1 MIATIDTSAING
13 LDAYPVRVEVQA
25 EDEGKERF
33 IIVGLGDIAIRE
45 AKERVTAAIVHSGFR
60 MPNRVLVN
68 LAPAEN
74 RKEGSSFDLAIAL
87 GILGATQQLELQ
99 KLQGVFVH
107 GELALDGEVRP
118 IKGVVAYTIG
128 ALQEAATAMLLPAA
142 NLPEAA
148 LISGIRLLGIRSLRQ
163 TVDVIRGTNGPEEI
177 PKTGAFQTPATQAL
191 DDVVG
196 QAAAKRAMLI
206 AATGGHNLLMI
217 GPPGCGKS
225 MLAQRFA
232 SLLPPFSRREM
243 LEAVRIQSIA
253 GQDIQRSLSGERPF
267 RAPHHNVSEAGLIG
281 GGSPPRPGEISLAH
295 HGVLFLD
302 EFPEYSRAAL
312 EALRAPLEN
321 GEVRVTRSKGSVLF
335 PAHFQLIA
343 AMNPCPCGKR
353 GSAQPCGCPLHAV
366 ESYMRKLSGPI
377 LDRIDL
383 HVEME
388 AVALGSIVAKQKS
401 APARYAEEV
410 CLARERQIKRQDC
423 LNSELSGGE
432 LFAACALEES
442 VLQPLANRAANIGLS
457 ARGFTRVLR
466 VSRSIADLGG
476 AEKVSKEHLAEALRF
491 RALERFN
498 GVQRQSVQKPGAT
511 PGC

>member
-1 MIATIDTSAING
+1 MIATVHTSAITG

-25 EDEGKERF
+25 EMEGKERF

-45 AKERVTAAIVHSGFR
+45 AKERVSAAIAHSGLQ

-87 GILGATQQLELQ
+87 GILGATQQIDIQ
-99 KLQGVFVH
+99 KLEGVFVH
-107 GELALDGEVRP
+107 GELALDGEVRA
-118 IKGVVAYTIG
+118 IKGVVAYTVG
-128 ALQEAATAMLLPAA
+128 ALQEAAIAVLLPAE

-148 LISGIRLLGIRSLRQ
+148 LISGIRLLGVKSLTQ
-163 TVDVIRGTNGPEEI
+163 AVQVIKGTSGPEEI
-177 PKTGAFQTPATQAL
+177 SKPLAVSVPNVQAI

-196 QAAAKRAMLI
+196 QTAAKRAMLI

-225 MLAQRFA
+225 MLAQRF
-232 SLLPPFSRREM
+232 STLLPPFSRREM
-243 LEAVRIQSIA
+243 LEAIRIQSIA
-253 GQDIQRSLSGERPF
+253 GHDIQRSLSGERPF

-295 HGVLFLD
+295 RGVLFLD

-335 PAHFQLIA
+335 PARFQLIA

-353 GSAQPCGCPLHAV
+353 GSAQPCGCPMHAV
-366 ESYMRKLSGPI
+366 ESYLRKLSGPI

-388 AVALGSIVAKQKS
+388 AVALGSIVTK
-401 APARYAEEV
+401 ARAEKRCYSGEV
-410 CLARERQIKRQDC
+410 LAARERQDKRQGC
-423 LNSELSGGE
+423 LNSELSGAD
-432 LFAACALEES
+432 LIASCALEDS
-442 VLQPLANRAANIGLS
+442 VIQGLAARAAKIGLS

-466 VSRSIADLGG
+466 VARSIADLVG
-476 AEKVSKEHLAEALRF
+476 AEKVSKEHVAEALRF
-491 RALERFN
+491 RALERFTA
-498 GVQRQSVQKPGAT
+498 VKTTKAA
-511 PGC
+511 